1 MFCGSLGLTRIDA
14 VMLNIATMDHFL
26 QSQVSKNSLKK
37 GYIEMLKS
45 YFLET
50 LKSALGSSINYY
62 WPYQEISKQ
71 SKNQRLKP
79 SLWTP

>member
-1 MFCGSLGLTRIDA
+1 MFCISLRLTRINA
-14 VMLNIATMDHFL
+14 VVLNIATMELFL

-50 LKSALGSSINYY
+50 LKSVLGSSI
-62 WPYQEISKQ
+62 
-71 SKNQRLKP
+71 
-79 SLWTP
+79 SLYSQLHEFP